1 MTALAPGF
9 VPLLI
14 DLGQFAA
21 LFGLLMGVAVAGL
34 LAWDCLTSTS
44 REMEGDE

>member
-1 MTALAPGF
+1 
-9 VPLLI
+9 
-14 DLGQFAA
+14 
-21 LFGLLMGVAVAGL
+21 MGVAVAGL